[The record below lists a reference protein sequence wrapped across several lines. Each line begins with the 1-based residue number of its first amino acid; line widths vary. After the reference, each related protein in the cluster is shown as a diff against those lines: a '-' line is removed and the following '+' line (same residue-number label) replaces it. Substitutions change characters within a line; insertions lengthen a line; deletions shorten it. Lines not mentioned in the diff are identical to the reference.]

1 MPDHNYPGPIKV
13 KGGPKAADAIQNE
26 VRQ

>member
-13 KGGPKAADAIQNE
+13 TGGPKAADAIQNE